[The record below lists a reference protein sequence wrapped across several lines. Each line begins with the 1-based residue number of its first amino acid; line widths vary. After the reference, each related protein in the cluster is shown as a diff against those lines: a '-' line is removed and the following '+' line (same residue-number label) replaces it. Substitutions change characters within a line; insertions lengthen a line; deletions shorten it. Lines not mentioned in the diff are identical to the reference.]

1 MREGEVTTVDNLIKE
16 WEEILKFY
24 DGLIENNFKLR
35 PIRFIVRH
43 IIEKG
48 YNQVLFPGTSLYSLL
63 ISVPRDKRVN
73 YDRTLQVKVDELRNI
88 LKFTFT
94 DRTGLDRSTAQRH
107 QYLKWEETCQLT
119 EGIALFES
127 FLTENIDFKETTKQ
141 RQTVE

>member
-63 ISVPRDKRVN
+63 ISIPRDKRIN
-73 YDRTLQVKVDELRNI
+73 YDRTLQVRVDELRNI

-94 DRTGLDRSTAQRH
+94 DHTGLDRSTAQRH

-127 FLTENIDFKETTKQ
+127 FLTENIDFKGTTKQ
-141 RQTVE
+141 RQTVD